1 MFGRTHHWKR
11 IASLV
16 AVIAV
21 LAISAPHVDAC
32 RTVAAE
38 TAMCCPSDGCA
49 PDAGQS
55 GSNDEHLGCCA
66 LHHVMI
72 VAGANVHSD
81 NAASDHAPGV
91 SLRLDSAFVPAPER
105 PPAFA

>member
-38 TAMCCPSDGCA
+38 TAMCCP
-49 PDAGQS
+49 
-55 GSNDEHLGCCA
+55 